1 MLISQL
7 QKGYKSSAIQRN
19 HLPGTSSE
27 NADYNL
33 SPLWEEGQ
41 NDTLIF
47 VLGMSRRKTNV
58 SHNEKEE
65 VKREAFEKAE
75 TVDNNSSSQ
84 VASLQGAKRGLVFDH
99 PTMKNLH
106 QKSEEPESDS
116 YDSEEYSSEESV
128 SYYDEGDDY
137 HSALKSIP
145 TTTPDTTTP
154 QPSLVTNT
162 FFPISRLEKSLVY
175 PTNQ

>member
-1 MLISQL
+1 MS
-7 QKGYKSSAIQRN
+7 
-19 HLPGTSSE
+19 GTDSE

-41 NDTLIF
+41 NDTLMF
-47 VLGMSRRKTNV
+47 VLGMSRGKTKA
-58 SHNEKEE
+58 SHNKKGE

-75 TVDNNSSSQ
+75 TVVDNNSSSQ
-84 VASLQGAKRGLVFDH
+84 VASLQGAKRGLVFDD
-99 PTMKNLH
+99 PTIKNLH
-106 QKSEEPESDS
+106 EKSEELESDS

-145 TTTPDTTTP
+145 TTTPTTTTTP
-154 QPSLVTNT
+154 QLSLVTST
-162 FFPISRLEKSLVY
+162 FFSVCYFRKHSL
-175 PTNQ
+175 TCQ